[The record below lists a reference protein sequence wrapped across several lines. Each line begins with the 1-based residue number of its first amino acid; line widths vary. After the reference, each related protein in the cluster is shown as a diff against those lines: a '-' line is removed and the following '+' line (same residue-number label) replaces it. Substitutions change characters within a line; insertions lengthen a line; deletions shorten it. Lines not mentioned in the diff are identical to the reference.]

1 MKGHPGWK
9 SVDLSE
15 WLNQDPRGN
24 EWADPHIRLVTIN
37 TTIGKENEVLV
48 GELGSLAQAIFIVY
62 INQSFGTRKSSRY
75 ISG

>member
-1 MKGHPGWK
+1 MGW
-9 SVDLSE
+9 
-15 WLNQDPRGN
+15 P
-24 EWADPHIRLVTIN
+24 PYIRLVTIN
-37 TTIGKENEVLV
+37 ITIGKENEVLV